1 MHQGGSMSKTRIGV
15 YLDDNILKMCDSNI
29 ERFDLKN
36 RSELI
41 EKALMY
47 LMASEDSEITANI
60 ITPKMESTIRGA
72 VRDSENHISRI
83 IFKLAVET
91 DMMMNIIAATNE
103 IDKNVLRKLRGM
115 CVEDVKRTYGNISF
129 DEAVENQKG

>member
-60 ITPKMESTIRGA
+60 ITPKMESAIRGT

-103 IDKNVLRKLRGM
+103 IDKNVLRQLRGM

>member
-1 MHQGGSMSKTRIGV
+1 MSKTRIGV
-15 YLDDNILKMCDSNI
+15 YLDNNILKMCDSNI

-60 ITPKMESTIRGA
+60 ITPKMESAIRGA

-103 IDKNVLRKLRGM
+103 IDKNVLRQLRGM

>member
-1 MHQGGSMSKTRIGV
+1 MSKTRIGV

-60 ITPKMESTIRGA
+60 ITPKMESAIRGA

>member
-1 MHQGGSMSKTRIGV
+1 MSKTRIGV

-60 ITPKMESTIRGA
+60 ITPKMESAIRGA

-103 IDKNVLRKLRGM
+103 IDKNVLRQLRGM
-115 CVEDVKRTYGNISF
+115 CVEDVKRTYGKISF

>member
-60 ITPKMESTIRGA
+60 ITPKMESAIRGA

-103 IDKNVLRKLRGM
+103 IDKNVLRQLRGM

>member
-1 MHQGGSMSKTRIGV
+1 MSKTRIGV

-60 ITPKMESTIRGA
+60 ITPKMESAIRGA

-103 IDKNVLRKLRGM
+103 IDKNVLRQLRGM

>member
-1 MHQGGSMSKTRIGV
+1 MSKTRIGV

-60 ITPKMESTIRGA
+60 ITPKMESAIRGT

-103 IDKNVLRKLRGM
+103 IDKNVLRQLRGM